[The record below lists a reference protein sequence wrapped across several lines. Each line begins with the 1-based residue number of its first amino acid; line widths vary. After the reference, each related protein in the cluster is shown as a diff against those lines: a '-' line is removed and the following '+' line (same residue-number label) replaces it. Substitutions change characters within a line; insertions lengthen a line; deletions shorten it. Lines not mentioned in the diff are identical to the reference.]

1 MYKFLSVGID
11 VGSTENAVWFMDAHG
26 NQAGKLLEFPNNLP
40 GAQTLLRTIIE
51 AADSIDAKKIKI
63 GMEATSVYNF
73 HLANFLSD
81 NDGLKSFDTEV
92 FVINPKLIKNFKKAY
107 TEQSKTDPT
116 CAFAIADFVRF
127 GRLPKPYSDSIKY
140 QPLQR
145 LTRFRLHLIETL
157 TREKQFFLNH
167 LFLKLSAYKQ
177 VKAFGNGFGA
187 TSMAVIE
194 EMSAEQLAQ
203 MPLEELTDFVVKKS
217 RNRFPN
223 PEEIALNLK
232 KIGRESYRIKPS
244 LDNSLSLILATS
256 LKNIQALQ
264 KNLKEIDKAVSA
276 EIAGFTE
283 SQVLKSIP
291 GIGPVLSAGIFA
303 EIAGIHRFDSEA
315 ALAKFS
321 GLVWKKTQSGHF
333 DAQITRL
340 AKTGNKYLR
349 YYLVEAAA
357 LVRIHIREFND
368 YYQTKYNEVSR
379 FQHKRAL
386 VLTARK
392 LIRLVFSL
400 LRDNRL
406 YQLYEYQPRQEV
418 SAIAHQ
424 TNCPSMNSG
433 HC

>member
-1 MYKFLSVGID
+1 
-11 VGSTENAVWFMDAHG
+11 MDTQG
-26 NQAGKLLEFPNNLP
+26 NQAGKLLEFPNNMP
-40 GAQTLLRTIIE
+40 GAQTLLNNIIE

-81 NDGLKSFDTEV
+81 NDKLKLFDSEV

-177 VKAFGNGFGA
+177 INTFSNNFGA
-187 TSMAVIE
+187 TSVAVVE

-203 MPLEELTDFVVKKS
+203 MSLEELTDFVVKKS
-217 RNRFPN
+217 RNKFPN

-244 LDNSLSLILATS
+244 LDNSLSLILTTS
-256 LKNIQALQ
+256 LRNIQALQ
-264 KNLKEIDKAVSA
+264 KNLKEIDKAIDQEVAAFS
-276 EIAGFTE
+276 E
-283 SQVLKSIP
+283 SKVLQSVP
-291 GIGPVLSAGIFA
+291 GLGPVLSAGIFA
-303 EIAGIHRFDSEA
+303 EIAGIHRFESEA

-333 DAQITRL
+333 EAEITRL
-340 AKTGNKYLR
+340 TKTGNKFLR

-357 LVRIHIREFND
+357 LVRIHLREFND

-406 YQLYEYQPRQEV
+406 YQHHEYQPRREV
-418 SAIAHQ
+418 TTIENY
-424 TNCPSMNSG
+424 TT
-433 HC
+433 

>member
-1 MYKFLSVGID
+1 MHQFLSVGID
-11 VGSTENAVWFMDAHG
+11 IGSTENAAYFMGAQG

-40 GAQTLLRTIIE
+40 GAQTLLRNIIE

-81 NDGLKSFDTEV
+81 NDDLKSFDSEV

-127 GRLPKPYSDSIKY
+127 GRLPKPYSDSVKY

-157 TREKQFFLNH
+157 TKEKQFFLNH

-177 VKAFGNGFGA
+177 VDTFSNDFGA
-187 TSMAVIE
+187 TATAVVE
-194 EMSAEQLAQ
+194 EMSAEQLVE
-203 MPLEELTDFVVKKS
+203 MPLDELVNFVVKKS

-223 PEEIALNLK
+223 PEEIAFNLK
-232 KIGRESYRIKPS
+232 KIGRESYRIKQT

-264 KNLKEIDKAVSA
+264 KNLKEIDKAISA
-276 EIAGFTE
+276 EVAGFSE
-283 SQVLKSIP
+283 DSVLQSIP

-303 EIAGIHRFDSEA
+303 EISGIHRFDSEA

-333 DAQITRL
+333 EAEITRL

-357 LVRIHIREFND
+357 SVRIRIREFND
-368 YYQTKYNEVSR
+368 YYKIKFGEVSR

-392 LIRLVFSL
+392 LIRLIFSL

-406 YQLYEYQPRQEV
+406 YQHYEYQPKREV
-418 SAIAHQ
+418 AIIANQ
-424 TNCPSMNSG
+424 TNC
-433 HC
+433 

>member
-11 VGSTENAVWFMDAHG
+11 IGSTENAAWFMDAHG
-26 NQAGKLLEFPNNLP
+26 NQAGKLIAFQNNLP

-81 NDGLKSFDTEV
+81 NEELKNFDSQV

-107 TEQSKTDPT
+107 TEQSKTDPI

-127 GRLPKPYSDSIKY
+127 GRLPKPYSDSVKY

-157 TREKQFFLNH
+157 TKEKQFFLNH

-177 VKAFGNGFGA
+177 VDTFGNDFGA
-187 TSMAVIE
+187 TAIAVVE
-194 EMSAEQLAQ
+194 EMSAEQLANIS
-203 MPLEELTDFVVKKS
+203 LEELTDFVVKKS

-223 PEEIALNLK
+223 PEEIAINLK

-244 LDNSLSLILATS
+244 LESSLSLILATS
-256 LKNIQALQ
+256 LKNIHALQ
-264 KNLKEIDKAVSA
+264 KNLKEIDKAISA
-276 EIAGFTE
+276 EVSGFTE
-283 SQVLKSIP
+283 SPILRSIP
-291 GIGPVLSAGIFA
+291 GIGAVLSAGIFA

-315 ALAKFS
+315 ALAKFT
-321 GLVWKKTQSGHF
+321 GLIWKKTQSGHF
-333 DAQITRL
+333 EAQITRL
-340 AKTGNKYLR
+340 TKTGNKYLR

-357 LVRIHIREFND
+357 LVKIHIREFND

-406 YQLYEYQPRQEV
+406 YQPYEYQPRREV
-418 SAIAHQ
+418 ETIANH
-424 TNCPSMNSG
+424 TNC
-433 HC
+433 